1 MTTPFDRLG
10 ISPTATPAE
19 IKTAYHAKLREFPA
33 HSHPQE
39 FKEIRAAYEAI
50 RKGEAT
56 PADQEFL
63 QVRPI
68 EATID
73 PELLEQMR
81 QKVLAKLE
89 VSLHELIQ
97 ATF

>member
-1 MTTPFDRLG
+1 MTTLFDRLG
-10 ISPTATPAE
+10 ISPTATPTE

-56 PADQEFL
+56 SADREFL

-81 QKVLAKLE
+81 QKVLTKLE

>member
-50 RKGEAT
+50 RKGEAN